1 MIRSFGFSE
10 FLFILDGAKWTVIL
24 SILAFTFGGLGG
36 LVVALGRTSGK
47 RWLRYLMATYIQIF
61 QGTPLLIQLFFV
73 YFGLPILGIRVDI
86 WVALIIGLSLHAS
99 AFLGEI
105 WRGSIQAVSSGQDEA
120 ARALGIGYFHRMKD
134 VVLPQAFRIGLPA
147 TIGFLVNLIKGT
159 ALAALLGLTELTR
172 SGQLMANITF
182 EPMKVYGTVGL
193 IYFIICVPLTYYSA
207 RIEKRLNTTR

>member
-36 LVVALGRTSGK
+36 LVVALGRTAAK
-47 RWLRYLMATYIQIF
+47 KWLRYLMATYIQIF

-207 RIEKRLNTTR
+207 RIEKRLNATR

>member
-1 MIRSFGFSE
+1 MIRSFGFAE
-10 FLFILDGAKWTVIL
+10 FLFILEGARWTVIL
-24 SILAFTFGGLGG
+24 SLLAFVFGGACG
-36 LVVALGRTSGK
+36 LIVALGRTSNK
-47 RWLRYLMATYIQIF
+47 KWLRYFMATYIQIF

-73 YFGLPILGIRVDI
+73 YFGLPLLGIRVDV
-86 WVALIIGLSLHAS
+86 WVALIIGLSLHTS

-105 WRGSIQAVSSGQDEA
+105 WRGSIEAVSAGQDEA
-120 ARALGIGYFHRMKD
+120 ARALGISYIRRMSD

-182 EPMKVYGTVGL
+182 EPLKVYGAVGL
-193 IYFIICVPLTYYSA
+193 VYFVICIPLTYYSA
-207 RIEKRLNTTR
+207 RIEKRMNASR

>member
-1 MIRSFGFSE
+1 MIRSFGFAE
-10 FLFILDGAKWTVIL
+10 FLFILEGARWTVIL
-24 SILAFTFGGLGG
+24 SLLAFVFGGACG
-36 LVVALGRTSGK
+36 LIVALGRTSNK
-47 RWLRYLMATYIQIF
+47 KWLRYFMATYIQIF

-73 YFGLPILGIRVDI
+73 YFGLPLLGIRVDV
-86 WVALIIGLSLHAS
+86 WVALIIGLSLHTS

-105 WRGSIQAVSSGQDEA
+105 WRGSIEAVSAGQHEA
-120 ARALGIGYFHRMKD
+120 ARALGIGYIRRMSD

-182 EPMKVYGTVGL
+182 EPLKVYGAVGL
-193 IYFIICVPLTYYSA
+193 VYFVICIPLTYYSA
-207 RIEKRLNTTR
+207 RIEKRMNASR

>member
-24 SILAFTFGGLGG
+24 SLLAFTFGGMGG
-36 LVVALGRTSGK
+36 LVVALGRTSAK

-105 WRGSIQAVSSGQDEA
+105 WRGSIQAVSTGQDEA

-207 RIEKRLNTTR
+207 RIEKRLNATR

>member
-24 SILAFTFGGLGG
+24 SLLAFTFGGMGG
-36 LVVALGRTSGK
+36 LVVALGRTSAK
-47 RWLRYLMATYIQIF
+47 KWLRYLMATYIQIF

-105 WRGSIQAVSSGQDEA
+105 WRGSIQAVSTGQDEA

-207 RIEKRLNTTR
+207 RIEKRLNTAR

>member
-36 LVVALGRTSGK
+36 LVVALGRTSAK

-105 WRGSIQAVSSGQDEA
+105 WRGSIQAVSTGQDEA

-172 SGQLMANITF
+172 SGQLMANIAF

-193 IYFIICVPLTYYSA
+193 IYFIICVPLTYYST

>member
-36 LVVALGRTSGK
+36 LVVALGRTSAK
-47 RWLRYLMATYIQIF
+47 KWLRYLMATYIQIF

-105 WRGSIQAVSSGQDEA
+105 WRGSIQAVSTGQDEA

-207 RIEKRLNTTR
+207 RIEKRLNATR

>member
-24 SILAFTFGGLGG
+24 SLLAFTFGGLGG
-36 LVVALGRTSGK
+36 LVVALGRTSAK

-105 WRGSIQAVSSGQDEA
+105 WRGSIQAVSTGQDEA

-172 SGQLMANITF
+172 SGQLMANIPF

-207 RIEKRLNTTR
+207 RIEKRLNTAR

>member
-1 MIRSFGFSE
+1 MDRHSLYPCLHFR
-10 FLFILDGAKWTVIL
+10 
-24 SILAFTFGGLGG
+24 GLGG

-73 YFGLPILGIRVDI
+73 YFGLPIPGIRVDI

-105 WRGSIQAVSSGQDEA
+105 WRGSIRAVSSGQDEA

-207 RIEKRLNTTR
+207 RIEKRLNTPR

>member
-105 WRGSIQAVSSGQDEA
+105 WRGSIQAVSTGQDEA

-193 IYFIICVPLTYYSA
+193 LYFIICVPLTYYSA
-207 RIEKRLNTTR
+207 RIEKRLNATR